1 MCRVDHPELKNL
13 VLHFRV
19 PLRER
24 EKLVGLGEER
34 SGYDGSRRNFYV
46 LKFDRESTVRGWID
60 PASPSPLSSRR
71 RSRRPPRHVLS
82 FIVFPC
88 SGSVIATGIRSSVD
102 TLSAIALFSS
112 LIDVDAAAPAAWPR
126 KVVNSTYV
134 GKVFCRDGRSAIS
147 THRSLARF
155 KRDQSRCR
163 RRKDKSDVSISFR
176 PQFFP
181 GGLIRWSDAPGSV
194 NLFNNGKYV
203 VVGVRKEGEARLL
216 CRRLSALI
224 RTNWTTTTSRT
235 SCAWTAD

>member
-1 MCRVDHPELKNL
+1 MELPELKNL

-24 EKLVGLGEER
+24 EKLVGLGEEK
-34 SGYDGSRRNFYV
+34 SGYDSSRRNFYV
-46 LKFDRESTVRGWID
+46 LKFDRESTVRGWSD
-60 PASPSPLSSRR
+60 PPPTSRR
-71 RSRRPPRHVLS
+71 RSRQRHVVS

-88 SGSVIATGIRSSVD
+88 SGSVITTGVRSSAD
-102 TLSAIALFSS
+102 GLSAIALFSS
-112 LIDVDAAAPAAWPR
+112 LIDGVAPATWPR

-134 GKVFCRDGRSAIS
+134 GKISCRDGRSAIS

-155 KRDQSRCR
+155 KSRQRQQQQRLQR
-163 RRKDKSDVSISFR
+163 RAEDKSDVSISFR

-181 GGLIRWSDAPGSV
+181 GGLIRWNDAPGSV

-203 VVGVRKEGEARLL
+203 VVGVRKEREARLL

-224 RTNWTTTTSRT
+224 RTHWTTTTSRT